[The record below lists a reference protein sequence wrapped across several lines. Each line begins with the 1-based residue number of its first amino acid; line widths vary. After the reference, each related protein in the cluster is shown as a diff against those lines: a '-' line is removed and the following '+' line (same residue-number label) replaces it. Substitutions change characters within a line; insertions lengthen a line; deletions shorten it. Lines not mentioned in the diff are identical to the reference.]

1 MIRREKLFDYFQ
13 NNVYTKYIHY
23 MEVNFMQ
30 TQVKAWGN
38 SQGIR
43 LPKDILQE
51 ANVEIND
58 MLEVKVSDGMIML
71 VKTFRHQKL
80 EERAEKF
87 GGKLNLDGEY
97 EWDKPEGREV
107 W

>member
-1 MIRREKLFDYFQ
+1 
-13 NNVYTKYIHY
+13 
-23 MEVNFMQ
+23 MQ

-43 LPKDILQE
+43 LPK
-51 ANVEIND
+51 D

>member
-1 MIRREKLFDYFQ
+1 
-13 NNVYTKYIHY
+13 
-23 MEVNFMQ
+23 MQ

-97 EWDKPEGREV
+97 EWDKIFDENKEYEMEGAFEAYINNN
-107 W
+107 

>member
-1 MIRREKLFDYFQ
+1 
-13 NNVYTKYIHY
+13 
-23 MEVNFMQ
+23 MQ

-87 GGKLNLDGEY
+87 GGKLNMNGISRKE
-97 EWDKPEGREV
+97 ERCGRK
-107 W
+107 WRYSRGMF

>member
-1 MIRREKLFDYFQ
+1 
-13 NNVYTKYIHY
+13 
-23 MEVNFMQ
+23 MQ

-58 MLEVKVSDGMIML
+58 MLML

>member
-1 MIRREKLFDYFQ
+1 
-13 NNVYTKYIHY
+13 

-58 MLEVKVSDGMIML
+58 MLEVKVSDGMIMPVSYTHL
-71 VKTFRHQKL
+71 TLPTICSV
-80 EERAEKF
+80 
-87 GGKLNLDGEY
+87 
-97 EWDKPEGREV
+97 
-107 W
+107 